1 MKFEKEFWN
10 KLNEAS
16 SETCIIGGDFNMGKE
31 QLDKK
36 IVKEG
41 MTVDR
46 RDMLTP
52 STGGT
57 IRS

>member
-1 MKFEKEFWN
+1 
-10 KLNEAS
+10 
-16 SETCIIGGDFNMGKE
+16 MGKE

-36 IVKEG
+36 IIKEG

-46 RDMLTP
+46 RDMPGNLTP